1 MSEPYYSAPQMHS
14 DPQSQPIFGASFGTA
29 LKRYYGKYATFRGRA
44 SRSEYWWT
52 QLYLSLIIIILYIP
66 ILPWYSDFLSSAASS
81 SRYGSVSRSMP
92 EMGPLTVVALI
103 VVFIFALAHIIP
115 NLAVLV
121 RRLHD
126 ANMSGGFI
134 FLSLIPFVG
143 GLIVFVLTLQSSK
156 PEGARF
162 D

>member
-1 MSEPYYSAPQMHS
+1 MSESYYSAPQIHT
-14 DPQSQPIFGASFGTA
+14 DPQSHPIFGASFGTA
-29 LKRYYGKYATFRGRA
+29 LKRDYGKYATFRGRA

-52 QLYLSLIIIILYIP
+52 QLYLSLIGIALYIP
-66 ILPWYSDFLSSAASS
+66 VLPCYLDFLSSATSS
-81 SRYGSVSRSMP
+81 SRYGSVSRSSP
-92 EMGPLTVVALI
+92 EMGPLTVVVVI
-103 VVFIFALAHIIP
+103 VVVIFVLAHIIP
-115 NLAVLV
+115 NLSILV

-134 FLSLIPFVG
+134 FLSFIPFVG